1 MYLQV
6 CGLQYDEG
14 LEAATATL
22 AQNIDLQKDGKEKE
36 EGDKLRARP
45 PRPVSGT
52 YFIVLSFL

>member
-52 YFIVLSFL
+52 S

>member
-36 EGDKLRARP
+36 EGDKLRRA
-45 PRPVSGT
+45 
-52 YFIVLSFL
+52 